1 MGSMMSSSYSSVQ
14 RNRSSGAGSIFG
26 MANSPAGESVVQRL
40 SRVLRVF
47 DEDHQVLSATEVAQR
62 AQLAMSTAHRM
73 VNSMVEEGLLIRTP
87 DGKYRLGL
95 VLWELAHRSTVYQSF
110 SAAAR
115 PFLEG
120 VHQTLRK
127 TVSLVILDPADVSI
141 IYLDRLAIG
150 HDDTDVSSL
159 AGRLPVLSTAPGQ
172 VMLAF
177 TPAHIQEEYLK
188 QADNDPGVV
197 SQNMTR
203 QDLEQRLNQ
212 VKNDGWAHI
221 AEVLS
226 AGSSGTAAPIFG
238 RRNRVIGAMSIVCPV
253 EEINLSV
260 QLPVL
265 LAAARGLSQVMS
277 QLPEQVQ
284 NFAQW

>member
-1 MGSMMSSSYSSVQ
+1 
-14 RNRSSGAGSIFG
+14 
-26 MANSPAGESVVQRL
+26 MANSTKGESVVHRI
-40 SRVLRVF
+40 SRILRVF
-47 DEDHQVLSATEVAQR
+47 DEDHQVLSTTEVAQR
-62 AQLAMSTAHRM
+62 GKLAMPTPH
-73 VNSMVEEGLLIRTP
+73 SMASSRVDGGLLPRTA

-115 PFLEG
+115 SFLEG

-177 TPAHIQEEYLK
+177 SPPYIQDQYLIR
-188 QADNDPGVV
+188 ADKDPGVI
-197 SQNMTR
+197 SQQLTR
-203 QDLEQRLNQ
+203 TDLEQRLAQ
-212 VKNDGWAHI
+212 VKHDG
-221 AEVLS
+221 
-226 AGSSGTAAPIFG
+226 
-238 RRNRVIGAMSIVCPV
+238 
-253 EEINLSV
+253 
-260 QLPVL
+260 
-265 LAAARGLSQVMS
+265 
-277 QLPEQVQ
+277 
-284 NFAQW
+284 

>member
-1 MGSMMSSSYSSVQ
+1 V
-14 RNRSSGAGSIFG
+14 RCVVAPAGSILV
-26 MANSPAGESVVQRL
+26 MANSSKGESVVQRI
-40 SRVLRVF
+40 SRILRVF

-62 AQLAMSTAHRM
+62 AELAMSTAHRM
-73 VNSMVEEGLLIRTP
+73 VISMVDEGLLTRTP

-127 TVSLVILDPADVSI
+127 TVSLVILDPADVTI
-141 IYLDRLAIG
+141 IYLERLAMG
-150 HDDTDVSSL
+150 QDDTDVSSL

-177 TPAHIQEEYLK
+177 SPPHIQEQYFS
-188 QADNDPGVV
+188 QAHKDPGVV
-197 SQNMTR
+197 SQNLTR
-203 QDLEQRLNQ
+203 EDLEQRLLQ
-212 VKNDGWAHI
+212 VKNDGWAHV

-238 RRNRVIGAMSIVCPV
+238 HRNRVIGAMALVRPID
-253 EEINLSV
+253 EIHLNV

-265 LAAARGLSQVMS
+265 MAAARGLSQVMS
-277 QLPEQVQ
+277 QQPEQTQ
-284 NFAQW
+284 DFGLE

>member
-1 MGSMMSSSYSSVQ
+1 
-14 RNRSSGAGSIFG
+14 
-26 MANSPAGESVVQRL
+26 MANSSKGESVVERL

-62 AQLAMSTAHRM
+62 ANLAMSTAHRM
-73 VNSMVEEGLLIRTP
+73 VIAMADEGLLVRTP

-127 TVSLVILDPADVSI
+127 TVSLAILDPADVSI
-141 IYLDRLAIG
+141 IYLDRLAVG

-177 TPAHIQEEYLK
+177 SPPHIQEEYLN
-188 QADNDPGVV
+188 QAANDPGVV
-197 SQNMTR
+197 SQNFTR
-203 QDLEQRLNQ
+203 DDLERRLAH
-212 VKNDGWAHI
+212 VRAEGWAHV

-226 AGSSGTAAPIFG
+226 AGSSGTAVPVFG
-238 RRNRVIGAMSIVCPV
+238 RRNRVIGAMSVVRPV
-253 EEINLSV
+253 EEINLNV

-265 LAAARGLSQVMS
+265 LAAARGLSRVMAG
-277 QLPEQVQ
+277 LPEEVQ
-284 NFAQW
+284 DFAQW